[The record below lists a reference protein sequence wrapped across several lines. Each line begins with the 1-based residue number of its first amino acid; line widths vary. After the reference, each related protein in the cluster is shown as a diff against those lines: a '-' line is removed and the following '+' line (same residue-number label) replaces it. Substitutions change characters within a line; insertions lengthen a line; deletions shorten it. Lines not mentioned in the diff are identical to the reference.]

1 MSLRIGASLAIDTL
15 MVNSH
20 RNRKNDPPTG
30 EGKDQSPFSGAPR
43 KLAKR
48 SDVAQAQRGHPEL
61 NLGSGDE
68 EVAAMDGDERN
79 AKKPTAG
86 R

>member
-1 MSLRIGASLAIDTL
+1 
-15 MVNSH
+15 MVNDN
-20 RNRKNDPPTG
+20 RNRRNQPPTG
-30 EGKDQSPFSGAPR
+30 EGKRRSTVRGESR

-61 NLGSGDE
+61 NLADSDE
-68 EVAAMDGDERN
+68 EAAAAEGDHRN
-79 AKKPTAG
+79 PARPKAG

>member
-1 MSLRIGASLAIDTL
+1 
-15 MVNSH
+15 MVNSNK
-20 RNRKNDPPTG
+20 NRKNDPPTG
-30 EGKDQSPFSGAPR
+30 EGKHQSPFAGAPR

-68 EVAAMDGDERN
+68 EAAAMDGDERN
-79 AKKPTAG
+79 PKKPTAG